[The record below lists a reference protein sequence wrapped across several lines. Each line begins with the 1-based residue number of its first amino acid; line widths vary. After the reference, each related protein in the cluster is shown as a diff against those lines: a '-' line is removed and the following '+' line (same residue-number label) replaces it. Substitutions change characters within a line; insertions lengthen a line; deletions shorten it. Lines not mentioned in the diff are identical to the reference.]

1 MNLLCKIFNFFLN
14 MFSAVLSVVVE
25 AASELLGA
33 AFTVLDELVD
43 TAIGSPIS
51 FIVGAGLLWWF
62 FLRDDKD
69 ETTNL
74 ELHDES

>member
-69 ETTNL
+69 ETTKPGATR
-74 ELHDES
+74 